1 MGAVMP
7 ILSLAAT
14 VAGGVISGIGAQQQA
29 QAQANAANYN
39 AAVARNAATF
49 AQQQGE
55 VNAQAQDRRTA
66 AMIGRQRAVYAAG
79 GLDVNSGSPLDIQ
92 SDTATIGREN
102 SLTIRNNAA
111 RQAYGYEANA
121 NLDTASA
128 QNYQQAGDTA
138 MFGSL
143 IGAGGSVGS
152 KWSAYQQEGVDPF
165 SVFAFGGGAGDSGG
179 GLIGGGP
186 GQF

>member
-7 ILSLAAT
+7 ILSIAST
-14 VAGGVISGIGAQQQA
+14 VVGGVFSAIGSQQQA

-39 AAVARNAATF
+39 AAVARNAALF

-55 VNAQAQDRRTA
+55 VQAQANDRKTA

-92 SDTATIGREN
+92 ADTAQFGRLN

-121 NLDTASA
+121 NLDTAAASNYESA
-128 QNYQQAGDTA
+128 GNTA
-138 MFGSL
+138 MVGSL
-143 IGAGGSVGS
+143 IGTAGNVGS
-152 KWSAYQQEGVDPF
+152 KWSSYQQEGIDPF
-165 SVFAFGGGAGDSGG
+165 AIGAFGGGEPSGG
-179 GLIGGGP
+179 GLGGAP
-186 GQF
+186 GQY

>member
-1 MGAVMP
+1 MGAALP
-7 ILSLAAT
+7 LISLGT
-14 VAGGVISGIGAQQQA
+14 TLAGGIISGIGAQQQA

-39 AAVARNAATF
+39 AAVARNAAVF

-55 VNAQAQDRRTA
+55 VNAQANDRKTA

-92 SDTATIGREN
+92 SDTAQFGRLN

-121 NLDTASA
+121 NLDEASA
-128 QNYQQAGDTA
+128 SNYESAGNTA
-138 MFGSL
+138 LIGSL
-143 IGAGGSVGS
+143 IGTAGSVGS
-152 KWSAYQQEGVDPF
+152 KWSSYQQEGVDPF
-165 SVFAFGGGAGDSGG
+165 AVGAFGGSGG
-179 GLIGGGP
+179 TDPTTGMA
-186 GQF
+186 FS